1 MSARRVTHAVLA
13 GFLLAAAAAI
23 APAVAD
29 GPRDQIL
36 AALLAEAQQADPGF
50 AGFAAERGAAFY
62 AATQSGGKP
71 DTPSCA
77 SCHGAAPREQ
87 GRTRAGKEIAPM
99 AVSLTPDRFTDPAKV
114 EKWFGRNCNSV
125 LGRDCTAAEKGDF
138 IAYLMG
144 Q

>member
-1 MSARRVTHAVLA
+1 MSARRFAHPLFA
-13 GFLLAAAAAI
+13 GLLLAATALI
-23 APAVAD
+23 APAEAD
-29 GPRDQIL
+29 ASRDQIL
-36 AALLAEAQQADPGF
+36 AALLAEAQQADPGL
-50 AGFAAERGAAFY
+50 AGFSAERGAAFY

-77 SCHGAAPREQ
+77 SCHGASPREQ

-125 LGRDCTAAEKGDF
+125 LGRDCTSAEKGDF

>member
-1 MSARRVTHAVLA
+1 M
-13 GFLLAAAAAI
+13 LAAAAAI
-23 APAVAD
+23 GAAQAD
-29 GPRDQIL
+29 PLRDQIL
-36 AALLAEAQQADPGF
+36 AALLAEAQQADPGL
-50 AGFAAERGAAFY
+50 AGFSAERGAAFY

-77 SCHGAAPREQ
+77 SCHGASSREQ

>member
-1 MSARRVTHAVLA
+1 MSARRFARALCA
-13 GFLLAAAAAI
+13 GLLLAAVATIGAAQ
-23 APAVAD
+23 AD
-29 GPRDQIL
+29 PLRDQIL
-36 AALLAEAQQADPGF
+36 AALLAEASQADPGF
-50 AGFAAERGAAFY
+50 AGFSAERGAAFY
-62 AATQSGGKP
+62 AATRSGGKP

-77 SCHGAAPREQ
+77 SCHGATPREQ

-125 LGRDCTAAEKGDF
+125 LGRDCAAAEKGDF
-138 IAYLMG
+138 IAYLMS